1 MVFLAVVAA
10 VVLSW
15 LGLYRYIDEHRDH
28 DNAQMVDLLHLSAL
42 VARQDARCLQ
52 AMGPP
57 SATPPDPSVAAAG
70 RAAGDSAVALQPEI
84 ESRLR
89 YLVHAGMPAHRQE
102 AVAGPV
108 NAFEADISRTHAC
121 LPAAAPAGG
130 APAGAAGGGEV
141 GTAGPINAARLAA
154 DLDQATSRLQTADGT
169 LRRSTARDD
178 VALDAGSALAAVM
191 PGLGLAALLLW
202 RWLRRRRGTVTTD
215 R

>member
-10 VVLSW
+10 VVLCW

-52 AMGPP
+52 AIGPV
-57 SATPPDPSVAAAG
+57 SATPPDPSGAAAG
-70 RAAGDSAVALQPEI
+70 RTAGDSAVALQPEV

-89 YLVHAGMPAHRQE
+89 YLIHAGMPAHRQ
-102 AVAGPV
+102 ATVAGPV
-108 NAFEADISRTHAC
+108 DAFEADISAPRAC
-121 LPAAAPAGG
+121 PPAAAPAGG
-130 APAGAAGGGEV
+130 DPAGAAGGGEV
-141 GTAGPINAARLAA
+141 GTASPINAARLTA
-154 DLDQATSRLQTADGT
+154 DLDHATARLQTAEGT

-202 RWLRRRRGTVTTD
+202 RWLRRRRGTVTTI